1 MHKILLFA
9 LILLSLVLD
18 GCYCKWR
25 GFVVE
30 GVEVP
35 VLDHWVVEPKVF
47 DIERCS
53 KSDDVVCYVCL
64 AIEQKYVGPD
74 SLKNV
79 ASRIDSME
87 FVVGDK
93 VYKVANEKKNFEY
106 TVKGNVDWFSQSLHF
121 QEPYKEYDYNPFI
134 PISRSVK
141 EVYMTVYISFK
152 FPEDGH
158 VESKKVEMT
167 LHEKTGVT
175 WTPWDR
181 EGI

>member
-25 GFVVE
+25 GFDVE
-30 GVEVP
+30 GDEVP
-35 VLDHWVVEPKVF
+35 VLDHWVVTPKVF

-64 AIEQKYVGPD
+64 GMEQKYVGPD

-93 VYKVANEKKNFEY
+93 VYKNINEKRDFRHA
-106 TVKGNVDWFSQSLHF
+106 VKYKESRGLEWFSMHLNIDNKS
-121 QEPYKEYDYNPFI
+121 PFI
-134 PISRSVK
+134 PIPRSIK
-141 EVYMTVYISFK
+141 EVYMTAYVSFK